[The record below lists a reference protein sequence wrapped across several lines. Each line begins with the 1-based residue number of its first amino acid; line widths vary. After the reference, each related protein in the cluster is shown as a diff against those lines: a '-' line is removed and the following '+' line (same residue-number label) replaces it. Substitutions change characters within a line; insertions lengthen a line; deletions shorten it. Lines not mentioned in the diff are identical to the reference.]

1 MNCGIRSRDCHTS
14 VHEDIGDY
22 MCLLPPLCC
31 KRKSWKSSNWKYH
44 AMTRSP
50 NGVERLKTISF
61 SQLWYHRLKKKKHAH
76 KKQREKKITEERP
89 TNQTTD
95 RDKVTETD
103 SQTNSADEKGI
114 PFLTSDML
122 SHDHLY
128 LQNSSKRRQLSGFH
142 PRSLSRLCMLVHV
155 TTNTKYIMWGG

>member
-1 MNCGIRSRDCHTS
+1 MI
-14 VHEDIGDY
+14 
-22 MCLLPPLCC
+22 
-31 KRKSWKSSNWKYH
+31 SS
-44 AMTRSP
+44 
-50 NGVERLKTISF
+50 I
-61 SQLWYHRLKKKKHAH
+61 KKKHAH
-76 KKQREKKITEERP
+76 KKQREKKITEEKP

-128 LQNSSKRRQLSGFH
+128 LQNSSTRRQLSGLH
-142 PRSLSRLCMLVHV
+142 PRSLSLLCMLVHV
-155 TTNTKYIMWGG
+155 TTNTKYIM